1 MILRLLIGI
10 DVSRA
15 VEVPGAV
22 IVALIE
28 FDSVSAGASRHD
40 VDRKLVINLCFMI
53 FHFSLPHVMKLL
65 L

>member
-10 DVSRA
+10 DDSRA

-28 FDSVSAGASRHD
+28 FDSVTAGASR
-40 VDRKLVINLCFMI
+40 DRKLVINLWFMI